1 MLKYHEPL
9 FRPPSEARSL
19 IFQIAMGCSHNK
31 CTFCYMYKT
40 KKFLIKPWE
49 ELYQEI
55 VEAGKEY
62 PYMKRGFLADGDPL
76 VLETSYLL
84 QILETL
90 YRQIPALERVSIYAL
105 PKTYWEKA
113 PMSSKNS
120 EMRDSTS
127 FT

>member
-1 MLKYHEPL
+1 MHILLHV
-9 FRPPSEARSL
+9 
-19 IFQIAMGCSHNK
+19 QNK
-31 CTFCYMYKT
+31 KL
-40 KKFLIKPWE
+40 LIKPWE

-55 VEAGKEY
+55 VKAGKEY
-62 PYMKRGFLADGDPL
+62 PHMKRVFWADGDPP